1 MNGKENKMTN
11 ILIIGA
17 TGSLGQSLRREL
29 STTNHKITLFSRSA
43 GRLSDLRVNE
53 TAMAGSV
60 TNPIDLESILAE
72 QEIVFAT
79 LFGNLTKM
87 AEDLTVA
94 MEETKVKRLIFISS
108 MGIYNEIPSSV
119 DASGNLKNN
128 PMLKD
133 YRNAADVVEQSS
145 LDYTIIRPGWFDNG
159 PDDYK
164 ITHKGEPFR
173 GYAVSRGAISKLVHQ
188 IIENPQLYSN
198 ESIGISRP

>member
-1 MNGKENKMTN
+1 MVNV
-11 ILIIGA
+11 LIIGA
-17 TGSLGQSLRREL
+17 TGSLGRSLRREL
-29 STTNHKITLFSRSA
+29 SNTNHKVTLFSRSVTQ
-43 GRLSDLRVNE
+43 LSDLGVNE
-53 TAMAGSV
+53 TAIAGSV
-60 TNPIDLESILAE
+60 TNPIDLSSILTG
-72 QEIVFAT
+72 QDIIFAA
-79 LFGNLTKM
+79 LSGNLTKM
-87 AEDLTVA
+87 AKDLTAA

-119 DASGNLKNN
+119 DSSGNLKNN

-133 YRNAADVVEQSS
+133 YRNAADIVEQSS

-159 PDDYK
+159 TDDYK

-188 IIENPQLYSN
+188 IIEKPQLYSN

>member
-1 MNGKENKMTN
+1 
-11 ILIIGA
+11 
-17 TGSLGQSLRREL
+17 
-29 STTNHKITLFSRSA
+29 
-43 GRLSDLRVNE
+43 
-53 TAMAGSV
+53 
-60 TNPIDLESILAE
+60 
-72 QEIVFAT
+72 
-79 LFGNLTKM
+79 
-87 AEDLTVA
+87 

-164 ITHKGEPFR
+164 ITHKGEAFR